1 MPTRFEHRATFS
13 APAPTVYSA
22 LVDRAFLDERL
33 RVLGGKGAAVTE
45 YTRAGDE
52 VRFRLRQGIEAEK
65 LPGAVRS
72 LLKGDLVV
80 EREESWR
87 PDGGG
92 YAATG
97 RATISGVPGEINS
110 RSRLAGGELVITAEV
125 RVGIPLVGGKLEGVI
140 AQHVGKLLAAESEFA
155 GKWLTEHGS

>member
-1 MPTRFEHRATFS
+1 MPTRFEHRATFP
-13 APAPTVYSA
+13 APAASVYSA
-22 LVDRAFLDERL
+22 LVDRGFLEERL
-33 RVLGGKGAAVTE
+33 RVLGGKSDAVTE
-45 YTRAGDE
+45 YTRTGDE
-52 VRFRLRQGIEAEK
+52 VTYRLRQGIEAEK

-80 EREESWR
+80 EREESWQ

-97 RATISGVPGEINS
+97 RATISGVPGEIKS

-140 AQHVGKLLAAESEFA
+140 AEQVRKLLAAESELA
-155 GKWLTEHGS
+155 GKWLAERGS